1 MSKWLKQ
8 LRSMFL
14 GDDGCGENASVPP
27 SGRSA
32 DFLRVTVRQG
42 VINEIFD
49 QVEKHE
55 RKRRGCETGGGL
67 IGKLCHSKRSGWLMQ
82 VQGLLAPGPCAEYRP
97 GYFGADRAF
106 QQRCLRTHQERDRE
120 LSFLGDWHRHPLQMR
135 YPSPGDHSTDR
146 DNLAEAFNEEKQ
158 GIFLFPIVSR
168 HLIGSIHRLAPSIT
182 SGDGFWKIDFHYLTH
197 ARRSHYQLIYP
208 QIEAGPS
215 LELNCLDEGPVISAL
230 KAFYPDMRL
239 SCNRRQGWAEMEIM
253 RPVWGGYS
261 VFFLLPPGY
270 PFDPPQVWI
279 SGNGRTR
286 SYESRMLDPW
296 SDALNL
302 LNLIYEIDHMEGGIY
317 HGLVQPKRV
326 REDAIG
332 AGMPG
337 DEGNRLPPRAEETR
351 GAALL
356 DGPSQP
362 HPFDI
367 QPGDPVSGQFS
378 GERAPGLCDQSGS
391 ASGDAPSSVRPADVH
406 LPSGLCPKKRSL

>member
-158 GIFLFPIVSR
+158 IGMVIETMPGFVDRIIIVNDCSKDLTAGIVR
-168 HLIGSIHRLAPSIT
+168 EY
-182 SGDGFWKIDFHYLTH
+182 IDKDHVKTVEIKNILNRISLTK
-197 ARRSHYQLIYP
+197 Y
-208 QIEAGPS
+208 
-215 LELNCLDEGPVISAL
+215 
-230 KAFYPDMRL
+230 
-239 SCNRRQGWAEMEIM
+239 NRADFAVQE
-253 RPVWGGYS
+253 
-261 VFFLLPPGY
+261 
-270 PFDPPQVWI
+270 
-279 SGNGRTR
+279 
-286 SYESRMLDPW
+286 
-296 SDALNL
+296 L
-302 LNLIYEIDHMEGGIY
+302 LNSELKYF
-317 HGLVQPKRV
+317 
-326 REDAIG
+326 
-332 AGMPG
+332 
-337 DEGNRLPPRAEETR
+337 T
-351 GAALL
+351 
-356 DGPSQP
+356 PSEVVNA
-362 HPFDI
+362 
-367 QPGDPVSGQFS
+367 DPENSRIILS
-378 GERAPGLCDQSGS
+378 
-391 ASGDAPSSVRPADVH
+391 SSVSWFWVSIRTK
-406 LPSGLCPKKRSL
+406 S